1 MSARDELLRACARG
15 DELALQRAGW
25 TPVWEA
31 LSSWW
36 PKAFSSTDLRPYVAL
51 LVDEPPE
58 LILGAL
64 QDWTRTKSGQWRP
77 KPAELAHLL
86 RPDDE
91 PGTVNV
97 GRGHGC
103 HRSDEALAAV
113 AAALAA
119 GEQPCRCGHDKSRYL
134 RQSPSK
140 YHPRQ
145 VWRCRDCRG
154 LEPGQVHAVEDQHRE
169 QATA

>member
-1 MSARDELLRACARG
+1 MSARDDLLRACARG

-36 PKAFSSTDLRPYVAL
+36 PKAFTSTDLRPYVAL

-86 RPDDE
+86 RPE
-91 PGTVNV
+91 EQGATVNV
-97 GRGHGC
+97 GRGQGR
-103 HRSDEALAAV
+103 HRSDAALAAV

-119 GEQPCRCGHDKSRYL
+119 GEEPCRCGHDNSRY
-134 RQSPSK
+134 R
-140 YHPRQ
+140 YDPRH
-145 VWRCRDCRG
+145 VWRCRDCAG
-154 LEPGQVHAVEDQHRE
+154 LEPGQVHAVEDNR
-169 QATA
+169 ATESATG